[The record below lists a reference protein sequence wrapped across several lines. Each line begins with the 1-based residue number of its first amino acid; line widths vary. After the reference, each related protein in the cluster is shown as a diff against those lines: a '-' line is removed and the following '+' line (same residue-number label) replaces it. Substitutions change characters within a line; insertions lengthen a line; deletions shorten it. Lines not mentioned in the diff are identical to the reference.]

1 MVARRAARWLCERR
15 RVPRCNSCSASA
27 VGFFFRAPW
36 FSHRSSFQP
45 ALPLP
50 LPLNR
55 LPRSGASA
63 ANQQRCQT
71 LGATAAAAHKL
82 TFGSNFSLFFAPAV
96 SLADG
101 KKSLTVAFR
110 HSKRQ
115 KSRRKP
121 VLTTRCAEHDTP
133 ASPPQHF
140 EAPAC
145 AASGGRS
152 TISLAHFHNA
162 SSKRICMCHSCFIKV
177 VCFRSKRV
185 VHRPFP
191 VVNHLQRLCPR
202 SHHGAFPRRRPA
214 RAAAA
219 HARLESDVCEQV
231 WQCQLALAISVFSQK
246 PVNAESCEG

>member
-1 MVARRAARWLCERR
+1 MVQPPLFI
-15 RVPRCNSCSASA
+15 SA
-27 VGFFFRAPW
+27 
-36 FSHRSSFQP
+36 
-45 ALPLP
+45 
-50 LPLNR
+50 
-55 LPRSGASA
+55 
-63 ANQQRCQT
+63 C
-71 LGATAAAAHKL
+71 AAAAPPPQPPPPQRRKRCKPAALPDIRGHRCCCTQTDFRFQL
-82 TFGSNFSLFFAPAV
+82 LLCFFAPAV

-101 KKSLTVAFR
+101 KSLTVAFR
-110 HSKRQ
+110 HSQRQ
-115 KSRRKP
+115 KSRRKQ
-121 VLTTRCAEHDTP
+121 VLTTRCAEHDVTP

-185 VHRPFP
+185 VHRPFH

-202 SHHGAFPRRRPA
+202 SHHGAFPRRCPA
-214 RAAAA
+214 RVAAA

-231 WQCQLALAISVFSQK
+231 WQGQLALAISVFSQK